1 MKTLVKTSMIA
12 CMALAIVFMT
22 VPFGYTHEATTPKT
36 LCAKCGVVRTVG
48 QCSYDSGFVAESNA
62 TDVMFKWG
70 PITSETLDLLGS
82 PVHNLRGQTLGI
94 ITAFV
99 VDPRG
104 RIAFAILWQAPPEI
118 IHAGRSVAV
127 PFSALSIRRMGR
139 AEVTVVLN
147 MEKGAMDSAP
157 SFDGTNDLNNIEW
170 AARIYRHFGQ
180 TPYWTEEEAG
190 EARPATNSLKLATLL
205 DSEM

>member
-1 MKTLVKTSMIA
+1 MKTLVSTLMIV

-22 VPFGYTHEATTPKT
+22 VPFGYTQEVTTPKT
-36 LCAKCGVVRTVG
+36 LCAKCGVVRTVV
-48 QCSYDSGFVAESNA
+48 QCSYDSGFVADSKA

-82 PVHNLRGQTLGI
+82 PVYNLRGQTLGI
-94 ITAFV
+94 ISAFV
-99 VDPRG
+99 VDSRG
-104 RIAFAILWQAPPEI
+104 RIAFAILWQAPPET
-118 IHAGRSVAV
+118 IHAGRSVPV

-139 AEVTVVLN
+139 GEVTVVLN

-170 AARIYRHFGQ
+170 ASRIYRHFGQ
-180 TPYWTEEEAG
+180 TPYWTKQQAG
-190 EARPATNSLKLATLL
+190 KAGPAMNSWN
-205 DSEM
+205 

>member
-1 MKTLVKTSMIA
+1 MRTIIRASMIG
-12 CMALAIVFMT
+12 CLALAIVFMT
-22 VPFGYTHEATTPKT
+22 VPFGYTQDVYPTTKT
-36 LCAKCGVVRTVG
+36 LYPGCGKVATVV
-48 QCSYDSGFVAESNA
+48 QCSYDSGLVADSNA
-62 TDVMFKWG
+62 ADILFKWG

-99 VDPRG
+99 VDSRG
-104 RIAFAILWQAPPEI
+104 RIAFAILWQAPPEVT
-118 IHAGRSVAV
+118 HAGRSVVV
-127 PFSALSIRRMGR
+127 PFSALSIRRMER

-157 SFDGTNDLNNIEW
+157 SLDGTNDLNNNEW
-170 AARIYRHFGQ
+170 AAKIYRHFGA

-190 EARPATNSLKLATLL
+190 KGLNAH
-205 DSEM
+205 